1 MQWIDHL
8 TKKNPFFPPGT
19 MFLFAACV
27 QMIAV
32 GFAWALPEDKAN
44 SRNSQPSNGG
54 LLSDSFLES
63 LDLSEEEE
71 EEEEPP
77 HSV

>member
-1 MQWIDHL
+1 MQYVDHL
-8 TKKNPFFPPGT
+8 TKQSPFFPPGT
-19 MFLFAACV
+19 MFLFGACV

-32 GFAWALPEDKAN
+32 GFAWALPKDKAN

-63 LDLSEEEE
+63 VDLSEDEEE
-71 EEEEPP
+71 SPQ
-77 HSV
+77 SV